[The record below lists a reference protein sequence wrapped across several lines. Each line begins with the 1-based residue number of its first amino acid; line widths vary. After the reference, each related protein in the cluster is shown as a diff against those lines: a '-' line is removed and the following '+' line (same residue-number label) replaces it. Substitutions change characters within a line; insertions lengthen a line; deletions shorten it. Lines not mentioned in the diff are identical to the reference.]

1 MPWNETVVTLF
12 FFIKCVP
19 GCFFFF
25 VFSSSRKSINLSC
38 LFCPSPTLPVQAL
51 LRSWTSSGP
60 WMAHCYACSSVA
72 VWADATSSRNTGP
85 CTRLVARIQH
95 EAVNYIPQTHKQSA
109 LKWVSAVRRAIE
121 GAWHILIWFE
131 WRPVSGSGGSGP
143 AAHDRGLDGEITHG
157 QLGFELLTPVFLGS
171 TAWWPQG
178 STSSKRPSSSEL
190 PDLFWLGPCGTI
202 TPWRLEV
209 ILYGGIRWNKV

>member
-1 MPWNETVVTLF
+1 MHPGFFFGFVLF
-12 FFIKCVP
+12 FRLLV
-19 GCFFFF
+19 
-25 VFSSSRKSINLSC
+25 KSINLSC

-95 EAVNYIPQTHKQSA
+95 EAVNYIPRTHKQSA

-131 WRPVSGSGGSGP
+131 WRPVSGSGGKWPRGARPWPRRRDHTWTAGLWTPYPSVPGVNSLV
-143 AAHDRGLDGEITHG
+143 AARVN
-157 QLGFELLTPVFLGS
+157 Q
-171 TAWWPQG
+171 Q
-178 STSSKRPSSSEL
+178 
-190 PDLFWLGPCGTI
+190 
-202 TPWRLEV
+202 
-209 ILYGGIRWNKV
+209 